1 LKIKGIDGNVYANSG
16 TCDLIR

>member
-1 LKIKGIDGNVYANSG
+1 LKIKGIGGNVYANSG